1 MAQTRTVSINGKHYD
16 ARTGLP
22 VENSGDSV
30 EVVETVTET
39 PTEAA
44 RSQAAVA
51 ATAVH
56 QTTQKSKTLRRPK
69 AKKTPISHAAQS
81 KKKGAMDIVSRSSR
95 TVHRSPAISRFAAAP
110 VIATPTA
117 TAQDEAPV
125 AHPLVK
131 KHTATH
137 ATTKQ
142 HPSQKKAQP
151 SAAAL
156 KEHAIQKAFEASQP
170 AKQHKAKKRFPRIL
184 STASASLAIILLA
197 GYLTYLNMPTIS
209 IRVAAAQSGINASYP
224 SYRPTGY
231 RLSGPIAYNDGE
243 VSMRF
248 ASNSGPRN
256 FTVTEKKTNWDSSAV
271 LENHVQPKSNGSYIP
286 HKRGGLTIYTYGN
299 NAAWVNGGILYT
311 IEGDAPLSDEQILR
325 IATSL

>member
-1 MAQTRTVSINGKHYD
+1 M
-16 ARTGLP
+16 
-22 VENSGDSV
+22 DSNIAT
-30 EVVETVTET
+30 ETVAEIATEV
-39 PTEAA
+39 P
-44 RSQAAVA
+44 VA
-51 ATAVH
+51 ATRSRATVAAAAVH

-69 AKKTPISHAAQS
+69 TKKIVVTHAAQT

-95 TVHRSPAISRFAAAP
+95 TIHRSPAISRFAAAP
-110 VIATPTA
+110 VVAPA
-117 TAQDEAPV
+117 QAQDEAPV
-125 AHPLVK
+125 AHPLAK
-131 KHTATH
+131 KHAAAHSH
-137 ATTKQ
+137 AV
-142 HPSQKKAQP
+142 QKKAHP

-156 KEHAIQKAFEASQP
+156 KEHAIQKALEASQP
-170 AKQHKAKKRFPRIL
+170 AKQHKTKKRFPRIL

-231 RLSGPIAYNDGE
+231 RLSGPIAYSDGE

-271 LENHVQPKSNGSYIP
+271 LENHVEPKSNGGYIP

-311 IEGDAPLSDEQILR
+311 IEGDAPLSDEQVLR